1 MTRGLLLVIGALWV
15 TTGIVIFADPQGFYG
30 TTPGLALMG
39 PYNSHFIRDVG
50 LAFLAS
56 GIATCAG
63 SWRRER
69 GLTLAGTA
77 WPFLHA
83 LFHIQIWSHRG
94 FPLDG
99 VAAFDMWAIIGPT
112 LLAAAL
118 AWRTGTANPA
128 PREVVRS

>member
-1 MTRGLLLVIGALWV
+1 MTRGLLLVIGALWI
-15 TTGIVIFADPQGFYG
+15 TTGIVIFVDPQGFYD

-39 PYNSHFIRDVG
+39 PFNSHFIRDVG

-56 GIATCAG
+56 GVAACAG
-63 SWRRER
+63 SWRLDR
-69 GLTLAGTA
+69 GLALAGAA

-94 FPLDG
+94 FPLDAI
-99 VAAFDMWAIIGPT
+99 AAFDMGAVIAPAF
-112 LLAAAL
+112 LAAAL

-128 PREVVRS
+128 PREGVRR